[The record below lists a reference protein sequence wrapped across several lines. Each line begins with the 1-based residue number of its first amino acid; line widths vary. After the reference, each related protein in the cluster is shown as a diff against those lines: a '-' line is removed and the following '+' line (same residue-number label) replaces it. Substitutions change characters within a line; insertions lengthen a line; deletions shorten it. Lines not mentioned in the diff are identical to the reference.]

1 MTFKVIVMGFEPYF
15 LDVESLDDLASLAGE
30 YSLCDTFVVDFK
42 AMTITI
48 E

>member
-1 MTFKVIVMGFEPYF
+1 MTFKVIVMGFEPYY
-15 LDVESLDDLASLAGE
+15 LDVESLDELASLAGE
-30 YSLCDTFVVDFK
+30 YSLCDKFIVDLK

>member
-1 MTFKVIVMGFEPYF
+1 MTFRVIIMGFDPYYI
-15 LDVESLDDLASLAGE
+15 DVETLDDLASLAGE
-30 YSLCDTFVVDFK
+30 YSLCDKFIVDFK

>member
-1 MTFKVIVMGFEPYF
+1 MTFKVYVMGFEPYF
-15 LDVESLDDLASLAGE
+15 LDVEDLDDLASLAGE
-30 YSLCDTFVVDFK
+30 YSLCDKFLVDFK